1 MLIIHEKKCPNG
13 GDGEGVNGGGTEGI
27 ALFYGSHL
35 SSVIINTLFQ
45 EGETEA
51 TGPSWANKLRLDWPI
66 SIIITTVVP

>member
-13 GDGEGVNGGGTEGI
+13 GAGEGANGGGTEGI

-35 SSVIINTLFQ
+35 SSVIINPLFQ

-51 TGPSWANKLRLDWPI
+51 TGPS
-66 SIIITTVVP
+66 